1 MIRSDSLRGWRN
13 KMTTWLITGCSSGLG
28 KDLAQAVLRRGH
40 NAVITARNS
49 DSLKDLVET
58 YPGKAL
64 AQTLDVTNT
73 DQIAKAVQSAET
85 QFDGIDI
92 LVNNAGYGYRA
103 AIEEGE
109 EVDVAAL
116 FATNV
121 FGPVSVMK
129 AVLPG
134 MRQRRA
140 GTIVNVSSVAPRIA
154 SPGSGYYSASKLALE
169 GISATLRKEVAPLGI
184 RVMVVQ
190 PGAFRTDFAGRS
202 LHGSKTVI
210 ADYDSTVGLRRK
222 TADKTSGK
230 ETGDPI
236 KAAQVLIDVISG
248 DKLPDNLL
256 LGSDAVRWA
265 TDAIKADLQ
274 EIEEWKTV
282 STSTDCS

>member
-1 MIRSDSLRGWRN
+1 M
-13 KMTTWLITGCSSGLG
+13 MTTWLITGCSSGLG
-28 KDLAQAVLRRGH
+28 RDLAQAVLERGH
-40 NAVITARNS
+40 NAVITARHI
-49 DSLKDLVET
+49 DSVQDMVNA

-64 AQTLDVTNT
+64 AQTLDVTNP
-73 DQIAKAVQSAET
+73 DQIKTALQAAEA
-85 QFDGIDI
+85 QFGAIDV

-109 EVDVAAL
+109 DADVTAL

-134 MRQRRA
+134 MRKRCS

-184 RVMVVQ
+184 KVMVVQ

-202 LHGSKTVI
+202 LHGSTTTI
-210 ADYDSTVGLRRK
+210 ADYDATVGPRRK
-222 TADKTSGK
+222 AVDKTSGK
-230 ETGDPI
+230 EPGNPV
-236 KAAQVLIDVISG
+236 KAAHVLVDVITG
-248 DKLPDNLL
+248 EKLPDSLL
-256 LGSDAVRWA
+256 LGSDAVTWA
-265 TDAIKADLQ
+265 TDAIKAELQ
-274 EIEEWKTV
+274 EIEDWKIV
-282 STSTDCS
+282 SASTDFS